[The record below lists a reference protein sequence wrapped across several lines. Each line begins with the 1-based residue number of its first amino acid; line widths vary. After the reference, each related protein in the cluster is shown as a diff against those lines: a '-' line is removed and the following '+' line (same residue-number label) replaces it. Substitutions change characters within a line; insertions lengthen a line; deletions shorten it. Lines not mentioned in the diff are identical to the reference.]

1 MTDAAPTTSPGEIQT
16 VASRWHVRAR
26 TLRECTDQLDAIWTS
41 AASDT
46 QDLSYD
52 KLESAMAD
60 PRLAGRL
67 DQHGSVRVRMRTSVL
82 TLVVMAPRPEIA
94 ERAMAVIND
103 LRERHPSR
111 AIVIAPTDPDGPA
124 SMDAHIYAACHLRE
138 RSDVEVC
145 TEELLI
151 KASGELAQHPAR
163 VVAPLLI
170 HDLPAVLWWP
180 DDPSFGTRPFR
191 EIVGIADR
199 LLVDSGTFAESG
211 TGRLAGL
218 AEVVREGVAVSD
230 IGWLRLSLWR
240 ELMAGLYDHP
250 LLTRELDFIRSIR
263 IDVSH
268 PAQTFRLTK
277 AVYYVGWLAAMLGWE
292 VTKPLHEVADGDGVQ
307 GTFRGHRHEVKIDIR
322 ASRSGH
328 GGTEPE
334 CGLAGACRDRVEP
347 AGPRRARAHYA
358 PARPPARHGRL
369 ERRAGQPPRGPARGV
384 QRNAVRRR
392 STRTARPGPDLRK
405 VPAEGGSLQRWLNPT
420 WSSCLTS
427 RRSRA
432 KRRRA

>member
-1 MTDAAPTTSPGEIQT
+1 MTDATPITNPGEIQT
-16 VASRWHVRAR
+16 AGSRWHVRAR

-41 AASDT
+41 AASDA

-60 PRLAGRL
+60 PRLSGRL
-67 DQHGSVRVRMRTSVL
+67 DKHGSVRVRMRTSVL
-82 TLVVMAPRPEIA
+82 TLVVMAPRPETA

-124 SMDAHIYAACHLRE
+124 WMDAHIYAACHLRE

-151 KASGELAQHPAR
+151 KAGGELAQHPAR

-191 EIVGIADR
+191 EIVGVADR
-199 LLVDSGTFAESG
+199 LLVDSGSFAESG
-211 TGRLAGL
+211 TGRMAGL

-250 LLTRELDFIRSIR
+250 LLTRELDYIRSIR
-263 IDVSH
+263 IDVSR

-292 VTKPLHEVADGDGVQ
+292 VTKPLHEVADGEGMQ

-328 GGTEPE
+328 DGTS
-334 CGLAGACRDRVEP
+334 LSAGSLVRVEIESNRP
-347 AGPRRARAHYA
+347 GHAVRARITRQRDHLLATA
-358 PARPPARHGRL
+358 DWNGAQVN
-369 ERRAGQPPRGPARGV
+369 RRAGQLEEFSETPFVAE
-384 QRNAVRRR
+384 ALE
-392 STRTARPGPDLRK
+392 RPGLDRIFERSLLRA
-405 VPAEGGSLQRWLNPT
+405 VHFSGG
-420 WSSCLTS
+420 
-427 RRSRA
+427 
-432 KRRRA
+432 